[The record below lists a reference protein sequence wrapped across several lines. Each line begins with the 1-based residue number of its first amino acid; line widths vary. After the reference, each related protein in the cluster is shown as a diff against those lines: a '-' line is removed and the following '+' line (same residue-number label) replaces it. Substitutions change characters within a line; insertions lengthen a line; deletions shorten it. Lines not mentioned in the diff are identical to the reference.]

1 MKLFLFFLQSFLADQ
16 FHPDWKRTPKSTK
29 TEAWSPEEETNVRVF
44 ELITI
49 KRQN

>member
-1 MKLFLFFLQSFLADQ
+1 MKFFLFFLQSFLADK

-29 TEAWSPEEETNVRVF
+29 AEAWSPEEETNVRAF
-44 ELITI
+44 ELIKI